1 MCARARAASA
11 RALVPEVSP
20 VSRLS
25 RALRTRASQEVSVL
39 LSLLEFR
46 CDDDADE
53 DEDDEEEEGAGV
65 LLVPAAGL
73 GRALLDRLLRS
84 AGWLS
89 RGAPVRSRQEE
100 NLLR

>member
-53 DEDDEEEEGAGV
+53 DEDEEEGAGV

>member
-46 CDDDADE
+46 CDDDEDE
-53 DEDDEEEEGAGV
+53 DEDEEEGAGV